1 MIVCLDAGHGGSDP
15 GAVNANLG
23 IAEKNLTL
31 RIVGLLRDTLNR
43 RGISVVVTRDCD
55 IYVPLSAR
63 CRVANSALA
72 DLFVSVHINA
82 SPKPEAHGIETWH
95 FAGSATSADFARAV
109 QDEVKYAYNTIDRGV
124 KASPGFYV
132 LKHTHMPAILVEC
145 GFITNDADVTELS
158 KDSVLAD
165 LASAIADGIISFSEK
180 VN

>member
-82 SPKPEAHGIETWH
+82 SPKPEAHGIETWYY
-95 FAGSATSADFARAV
+95 AKSAQGANFARAV
-109 QDEVKYAYNTIDRGV
+109 HAEIRDVYSTLDRGV
-124 KASPGFYV
+124 KASQGFYV
-132 LKHTHMPAILVEC
+132 LKYTHMPAILVEC

-158 KDSVLAD
+158 KESVLAD

-180 VN
+180 S